1 MAFPMLAWTI
11 AMALVLVVN
20 DDRDMLDLYGAVIEE
35 MGHKPVLRV
44 QLEPDPEVVVA
55 TGAEAVVIDL
65 QGEKDRLAGLRAIK
79 ALRADPATRDLPI
92 VLATGARQEV
102 RPLVKQLESLDVPVL
117 LKPFAIDQLRD
128 VLGRVLPRQEP
139 NPTT

>member
-79 ALRADPATRDLPI
+79 ALRADPATRGLPI